1 MNDDVTPIREKEPDS
16 NELLADTG
24 KKDEAK
30 HRHRMDY
37 CITICGFAIILLF
50 ALGEWLIVTNVIN
63 KTTETVQDPELLK
76 SFFALVNSAVML
88 ILGYLFGARKQ
99 YIG

>member
-1 MNDDVTPIREKEPDS
+1 MSDDVTAVREKEPDS
-16 NELLADTG
+16 NDLLADTG

-50 ALGEWLIVTNVIN
+50 ALGEWLIVTNLV
-63 KTTETVQDPELLK
+63 TESAAQDSELLK
-76 SFFALVNSAVML
+76 SFFGLVNSAVML